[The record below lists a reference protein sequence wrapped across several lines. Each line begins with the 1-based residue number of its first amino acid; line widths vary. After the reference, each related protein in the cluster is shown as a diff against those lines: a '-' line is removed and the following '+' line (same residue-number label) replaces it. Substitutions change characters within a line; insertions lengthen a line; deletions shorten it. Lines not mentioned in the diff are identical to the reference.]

1 MKEDITNLVEIC
13 IWICFVVSV
22 MDEDEEEQY
31 SPESVSPRKSIH
43 EFSSVKERKG
53 TPANPRLL
61 SQALRYLSLFLCLT
75 IIVTTLQ

>member
-1 MKEDITNLVEIC
+1 
-13 IWICFVVSV
+13 

-53 TPANPRLL
+53 TPANPTLL
-61 SQALRYLSLFLCLT
+61 SQALRYLSMFLCLT
-75 IIVTTLQ
+75 IIVTTL